1 MDKEQLQENENLEVE
16 ADEEEETSFADDI
29 AKLKAQDEG
38 HEEEEEGDVAED
50 SESKQEESKKETE
63 GETEEEKAEKERLK
77 KAQED
82 YKKRQE
88 ERRRKQEEQKS
99 QQQNYEKAAEKA
111 VDNADKEALE
121 FVKQLRQQ
129 QEMAQLYEGDK
140 KALKGYEEEFA
151 KAYPD
156 YNDKKNTA
164 FEILIEKQVALG
176 KTEEQARS
184 ELEYEMILL
193 ANQAAVK
200 GLDPVEE
207 IYKEANS
214 IINAMDKYAE
224 KMGYIK
230 PSKKKTN
237 LQALREASK
246 PNAMSGG
253 AGKGA
258 TAARKTFDDLE
269 GEEVDELSIGQML
282 NGDI

>member
-1 MDKEQLQENENLEVE
+1 MDKEQVQENEDLQVE
-16 ADEEEETSFADDI
+16 TEEETSLADDI
-29 AKLKAQDEG
+29 AKLKEQDEP
-38 HEEEEEGDVAED
+38 EEETEEVEEEATE
-50 SESKQEESKKETE
+50 ETPKVQEEED
-63 GETEEEKAEKERLK
+63 TEEEKAEKERLK

-88 ERRRKQEEQKS
+88 ERKRRQLEQKAE
-99 QQQNYEKAAEKA
+99 QDTHEKAAEKA

-129 QEMAQLYEGDK
+129 QEMTHLYEGDK
-140 KALKGYEEEFA
+140 KALKGYEEEFE

-156 YNDKKNTA
+156 YNDKKNAA

-176 KTEEQARS
+176 VTKEQATAK
-184 ELEYEMILL
+184 LEYEMILL

-214 IINAMDKYAE
+214 IISAMDKYAE

-230 PSKKKTN
+230 PTKKKTN

-258 TAARKTFDDLE
+258 TAVRKTFDDLE
-269 GEEVDELSIGQML
+269 GDEVDGLSIGQML
-282 NGDI
+282 NGGV